1 MDTEYEVKIL
11 DVDVE
16 KIKKKLGEIGAK
28 KYLEREMRR
37 YVYDIDP
44 QDQSRWIRLRDNG
57 EKTTL
62 TIKKIENDGIDGT
75 KEAEVIV
82 NDFNKANL
90 LLNELGFFHKAYQ
103 ENKRISYRL
112 DGVKIE
118 IDFWPKI
125 PPYVEIESESQEET
139 ERVVKMLG
147 YELTQTTS
155 MGVTKVYAERY
166 GINIHDYKELK
177 F

>member
-1 MDTEYEVKIL
+1 MQAEYEVKIL
-11 DVDVE
+11 DIDVE
-16 KIKKKLGEIGAK
+16 KIKKKLDEIGAK

-44 QDQSRWIRLRDNG
+44 QDQSKWIRLRDNG

-75 KEAEVIV
+75 KEIEVIV
-82 NDFNKANL
+82 NDFEETNL

-103 ENKRISYRL
+103 ENRRISYKFGRV
-112 DGVKIE
+112 DID

-125 PPYVEIESESQEET
+125 PPYVEVESESQEKI
-139 ERVVKMLG
+139 ERVVEMLG
-147 YELTQTTS
+147 FELTQTTS
-155 MGVTKVYAERY
+155 MSVTKVYAERY

>member
-1 MDTEYEVKIL
+1 MQTEYEVKIL

-16 KIKKKLGEIGAK
+16 EIKKKLEGIGAE

-44 QDQSRWIRLRDNG
+44 ADQSRWIRLRDNG
-57 EKTTL
+57 EKITL
-62 TIKKIENDGIDGT
+62 TIKKIENDNIDGT
-75 KEAEVIV
+75 KEIEVKV
-82 NDFNKANL
+82 DDFDKTNL

-103 ENKRISYRL
+103 ENRRISYRL

-125 PPYVEIESESQEET
+125 PPYVEVEGASEEEIRKLLKCLAIIWRK
-139 ERVVKMLG
+139 RVPWLQQK
-147 YELTQTTS
+147 Y
-155 MGVTKVYAERY
+155 TKKNMALIFMILRS
-166 GINIHDYKELK
+166 
-177 F
+177 